1 MTDPWFRQKPPEEI
15 RAAIER
21 ENARWKMEL
30 EVDSETDCV
39 MDLVDSTTRPFN
51 MRVEMPVRRRELL
64 AKAMIKKTMIKVAE
78 A

>member
-1 MTDPWFRQKPPEEI
+1 
-15 RAAIER
+15 
-21 ENARWKMEL
+21 MEL

-51 MRVEMPVRRRELL
+51 MRIEMSVRRRELL
-64 AKAMIKKTMIKVAE
+64 AKAMIKNTMIKVAE